1 MEKKVEMENPN
12 ALKNLAAWEI
22 GELIANCKYAQTPGM
37 LKYYKKLKPFY
48 KNVSWLIKNCKYA
61 RTPGMLEYF
70 KSLKP
75 YAWDVSDLIV
85 NCKYARTP
93 EMRKYYKS
101 LINE

>member
-1 MEKKVEMENPN
+1 MEKKME
-12 ALKNLAAWEI
+12 KENLNVLENLTAWEI
-22 GELIANCKYAQTPGM
+22 GELIAKCKYAQTPEM
-37 LKYYKKLKPFY
+37 MEYYKKLKPFY
-48 KNVSWLIKNCKYA
+48 KNVSWLIKNCKYTQ
-61 RTPGMLEYF
+61 TPGMLEYF

-75 YAWDVSDLIV
+75 YAWDVSDLIT